1 MYIKDFYN
9 KGKTVV
15 SFEIFPPKKGA
26 GTVESITNK
35 LEGFSKL
42 NPDYIS
48 VTYGAGGSTSGN
60 TCAIAGKVKNEFSI
74 ESLAHIT
81 CLSSTKDD
89 IKTILDNLK
98 NNNVKNILALR
109 GDSPESGLTSADLDF
124 KYASDLVSFI
134 RKNYGND
141 FSIGAACY
149 PEGHIESRNVKQDIA
164 NLKFKVEQG
173 VDFLISQLFYDN
185 EQYYSFL
192 EKKEIAGIKAP
203 VSAGIMPVVNAKQIH
218 NIVTLCGASLPR
230 KFIRILDKYEDNPD
244 ALMEAGIMYAID
256 QIIDL
261 VTSDID
267 GIHIYTM
274 NRPDVATKIM
284 ENISHILK
292 RS

>member
-1 MYIKDFYN
+1 MIIKNLYN
-9 KGKTVV
+9 KRKTVV
-15 SFEIFPPKKGA
+15 SFEIFPPKKGT
-26 GTVESITNK
+26 GTLESITNK
-35 LEGFSKL
+35 LEGFSRLK
-42 NPDYIS
+42 PDFIS

-60 TCAIAGKVKNEFSI
+60 TCAIAGKVKNEFKI

-81 CLSSTKDD
+81 CLSSTRDD
-89 IKTILDNLK
+89 IVTVLDNLK
-98 NNNVKNILALR
+98 KNNVKNILALR
-109 GDSPESGLTSADLDF
+109 GDAPLEGLKGDNLHF
-124 KYASDLVSFI
+124 RYASDLVAFI
-134 RKNYGND
+134 KENYGDD

-149 PEGHIESRNVKQDIA
+149 PEGHIESRSLAQDIS
-164 NLKFKVEQG
+164 NLKTKVDQG

-185 EQYYSFL
+185 EQYYAFL
-192 EKKEIAGIKAP
+192 DKTAAAGIKVP
-203 VSAGIMPVVNAKQIH
+203 ISAGIMPVVNAKQIH

-230 KFIRILDKYEDNPD
+230 KFIRILDKYENNPE

-261 VTSDID
+261 ATSDVD